1 METRMMDRV
10 WVTREGIRYRVSA
23 METRHIFNCLRMMD
37 RARAR
42 GRRWREEYRDRLEL
56 ELEIRAMRSRT

>member
-1 METRMMDRV
+1 
-10 WVTREGIRYRVSA
+10 

-56 ELEIRAMRSRT
+56 ELEIRSMRSRT

>member
-1 METRMMDRV
+1 MMDRI
-10 WVTREGIRYRVSA
+10 WVCRDGSKIAVSA
-23 METRHIFNCLRMMD
+23 MRTSHIMNCLRMMD

-56 ELEIRAMRSRT
+56 ELEIRAMRDRT